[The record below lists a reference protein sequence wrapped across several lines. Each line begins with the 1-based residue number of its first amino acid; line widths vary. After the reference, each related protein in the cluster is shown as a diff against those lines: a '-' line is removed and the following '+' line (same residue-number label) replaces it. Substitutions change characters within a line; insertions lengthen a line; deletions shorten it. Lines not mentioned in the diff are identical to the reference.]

1 MVQSARMIYL
11 FFKSNQMLASML
23 HWAVRVISILIV
35 TSSLSIG
42 QGRIILDEPPSV
54 TKMMED
60 FVLYGKTHETIRAW
74 RIQII
79 TTDDRRE
86 METIRSQFI
95 ALYPDVTAEWKHVT
109 PYYQVRVGAF
119 FDKNKMMPFLLE
131 LKKIFP
137 AATPVY
143 DQISKRT
150 LVYQ

>member
-1 MVQSARMIYL
+1 MHTR
-11 FFKSNQMLASML
+11 
-23 HWAVRVISILIV
+23 ILLWLVPVFLLILV
-35 TSSLSIG
+35 MATGTVG
-42 QGRIILDEPPSV
+42 QGRIILEEPPSV

-60 FVLYGKTHETIRAW
+60 FVLHGKTHETIRAW

-86 METIRSQFI
+86 METARSRFI
-95 ALYPDVTAEWKHVT
+95 SLYPDINAEWKHVA

-119 FDKNKMMPFLLE
+119 LDKNKMMPFLLE

-143 DQISKRT
+143 DQISKKT